1 MIFLPS
7 AECPAKFELVK
18 SKKKQEPDIFKLRI
32 SFWSG
37 QLIRLV
43 RSPIVLV
50 ALVALTASIAL
61 VVPIA
66 LVAQIVAAHQKRLIG
81 TLELSGESFWLNL
94 DKFI

>member
-50 ALVALTASIAL
+50 
-61 VVPIA
+61 VPIA

-81 TLELSGESFWLNL
+81 TLELSGEFLV
-94 DKFI
+94 KFR